1 MEVYEQRVDPELI
14 KKISTKV
21 NLKIAYTQNL
31 SMEDRVNLRMR
42 GYTLV
47 DNMNDKVMDV
57 IVSRNSQTTAM
68 ISQMVRARNN

>member
-47 DNMNDKVMDV
+47 DNMNDKVMEV